1 MLSTFLESK
10 FTQLQICLTV
20 LSSTHAT
27 GLFMR
32 MLLEIVKSLSETQA
46 SCVCTIYPLSCFC
59 STASISPSSVPCLAA
74 FHTSFFSFLDTLHQ
88 TFYPQIYRIHLHEVF
103 SGYFCLFPFFYNSL
117 SKPCDNQASVFF

>member
-1 MLSTFLESK
+1 MLSTLLDSK

-46 SCVCTIYPLSCFC
+46 SCVCAIYPLSCFC

-74 FHTSFFSFLDTLHQ
+74 FHASFFSFLDTLHQ

-103 SGYFCLFPFFYNSL
+103 SGYFCLFPFFITASL
-117 SKPCDNQASVFF
+117 SPVTIRLLCFF